1 MTPQERAEIRVRH
14 RYAANA
20 IHLAEHF
27 VGARATSR
35 LLGGTRRALQQR
47 IASELAPGGKGR
59 IHPVPRRSGLSPEE
73 FKAEYVRTGLP
84 VILEGFAKDWPC
96 VGKWSLD
103 FFADEFGDY
112 ETTLG
117 DSEGL
122 SGHGIDDAGVSAI
135 TMRELVAD
143 IRRGGRTYARFDP
156 IVEKLPELK
165 KDIDLEALGSLRNL
179 VSFGAAYECFL
190 GGPGTRTLL
199 HNALPANLFVMVQGS
214 KRWQLFPTDYT
225 PVIQPPASRGAY
237 NYSHVDV
244 SAPDTERYPA
254 FPYIDAWEAIIHEG
268 DVLYNPPFMWHEVTN
283 LSESI
288 GMGYRYTHLGA
299 ALRAS
304 KTLTLTRLFGT
315 NPPVWQPL
323 LNLLRSG
330 EPYAHMYKDAKQRSS
345 APVSVTRGTRS
356 SRPSES

>member
-1 MTPQERAEIRVRH
+1 MTPQERAKMSVAH

-20 IHLAEHF
+20 IHLVEHF
-27 VGARATSR
+27 AGARVTSR

-47 IASELAPGGKGR
+47 MASRLAAGGKGQL
-59 IHPVPRRSGLSPEE
+59 HTVPRRRGLSPGE
-73 FKAEYVRTGLP
+73 FKAEYMQPGLP
-84 VILEGFAKDWPC
+84 VVLEGFASDWPC

-103 FFADEFGDY
+103 YFADEFGDY

-117 DSEGL
+117 ESEGL
-122 SGHGIDDAGVSAI
+122 SGHGIEDSGVSAI
-135 TMRELVAD
+135 TLRDLVAD
-143 IRRGGRTYARFDP
+143 IRQGGRSYARFDP

-165 KDIDLEALGSLRNL
+165 ADIDLGALDSLRNL

-199 HNALPANLFVMVQGS
+199 HNALPANLFVMVRGS
-214 KRWQLFPTDYT
+214 KRWLLYPTEYT

-237 NYSHVDV
+237 NYSRVDV
-244 SAPDTERYPA
+244 GAPDPDRYPA
-254 FPYIDAWEAIIHEG
+254 FPYIDAWEAIIDEG

-288 GMGYRYTHLGA
+288 GMGFRFTNLA
-299 ALRAS
+299 AAWHAS

-315 NPPVWQPL
+315 NPPVWQPV

-330 EPYAHMYKDAKQRSS
+330 EPYAHMYKDSKQRAS

-356 SRPSES
+356 SRPDES